1 MLQKIK
7 FALFWRSFKNTVR
20 DVCKENHFPSALIA
34 RILAS
39 LEGQKQR
46 TFADFR
52 RCSGREFLVKAAGAI
67 DTTFNMTLRKEYLK
81 FGIRK
86 DDWIETRN
94 QILAEVVGDKHKEL
108 VVDPNI

>member
-1 MLQKIK
+1 
-7 FALFWRSFKNTVR
+7 
-20 DVCKENHFPSALIA
+20 
-34 RILAS
+34 
-39 LEGQKQR
+39 
-46 TFADFR
+46 
-52 RCSGREFLVKAAGAI
+52 
-67 DTTFNMTLRKEYLK
+67 MTLRKEYLK